1 MANRNW
7 ASGGKC
13 YSMHVM
19 PILLDAHGTVNA
31 TGGIDNL
38 VGPCISSITKLDTG
52 IYKIKLQDN
61 YSGLYHFDCDFD
73 GQDNAGSAADPSGV
87 ATNKVYII
95 STVGDTDW
103 ESAGLNPGIT
113 PAVGVAFFLTANP
126 IAGTGRVDTYAASGI
141 DSCELIGNPNTTL
154 APQQVQNQGGELI
167 FQTLFDATPTD
178 PFATSVM
185 RIKIYLSNSSI
196 LIGGE

>member
-1 MANRNW
+1 
-7 ASGGKC
+7 
-13 YSMHVM
+13 MHVM